1 MISIKRFLEQRR
13 ADSGDNPLL
22 DAALQSCRLLLE
34 AIATYVVCGRESD
47 VKAFARI
54 MKGLQR
60 KMQKPTTALDLLDVS
75 SAAAEAMETYSRQT
89 TDHIRAQNRQMHE
102 MLAMLADTVADI
114 SGQTDLSV
122 ARLQSIEQQ
131 IERASALDDMG
142 ALSASLQSCLAE
154 LREAS
159 AQQKKSSAGT
169 EQRLRRQID
178 TAQKRMATPPIS
190 LPEYADLE
198 LEPEPGAEGADAAV
212 TSYVAAFKLQRADH
226 IALRFGDQ
234 VRHQMLALIS
244 QSLKAVLGPKD
255 RLLRWKGT
263 SFVMFLE
270 TAATIQ
276 EVRAALAEAV
286 AATGQHYIEVG
297 KKSALLS
304 VGVDWIVFPQSQCAS
319 LDAVFTE
326 VDSFLAGRTPIQS
339 WRGEPVS

>member
-1 MISIKRFLEQRR
+1 MISIKKFLEQRR
-13 ADSGDNPLL
+13 PDPGNNSLL
-22 DAALQSCRLLLE
+22 DAALQAGRLLLD
-34 AIATYVVCGRESD
+34 AMATHVVCGREAD
-47 VKAFARI
+47 VKAFARM

-60 KMQKPTTALDLLDVS
+60 TMRKPDSALDLLEVS
-75 SAAAEAMETYSRQT
+75 SAAAEAMETYARQT
-89 TDHIRAQNRQMHE
+89 TDHIQAQNRQMHE
-102 MLAMLADTVADI
+102 MLAMLTDTVADI

-142 ALSASLQSCLAE
+142 ALSISLQSCLAE

-159 AQQKKSSAGT
+159 AQQKKISTTT

-178 TAQKRMATPPIS
+178 TAQKGMAAPPIS
-190 LPEYADLE
+190 LPDYADI
-198 LEPEPGAEGADAAV
+198 EPEPEAGSDGADAAV
-212 TSYVAAFKLQRADH
+212 TSYVAVFKLQRADH

-244 QSLKAVLGPKD
+244 QSLKAVLEPKD

-270 TAATIQ
+270 TTATIQ
-276 EVRAALAEAV
+276 EVRAKLAEAV

-304 VGVDWIVFPQSQCAS
+304 VGVDWTVFPQSQCAS

-326 VDSFLAGRTPIQS
+326 VDSFLAGKAPIQS
-339 WRGEPVS
+339 WRGEHVS